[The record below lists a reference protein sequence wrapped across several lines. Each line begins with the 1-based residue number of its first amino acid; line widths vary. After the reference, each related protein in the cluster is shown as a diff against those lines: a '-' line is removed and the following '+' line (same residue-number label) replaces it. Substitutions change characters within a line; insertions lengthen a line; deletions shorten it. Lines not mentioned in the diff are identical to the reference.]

1 MDKRRWDLVIPIITI
16 FLLLFAIILVLIKN
30 AHDEMT
36 KEVVTTEATTEA
48 EIATASV
55 ATPEEAMI
63 EPEPTKEVVHCVTT
77 EQTSTQEE
85 TTEEVTTEVFSA
97 TVEEVTTLAV
107 TEVETEEVTEELTTE
122 EYIEPQEPEEPAPPE
137 EPSEPEAPVE
147 ESTESNM
154 TYLGVYYI
162 TGYTATGSAC
172 ANGNYPTSGYTCA
185 SNSLPMG
192 TVIYIEGIGTRVV
205 EDRGGMASNVID
217 VFVDSTSEAY
227 AMTGSYNVYL
237 VE

>member
-36 KEVVTTEATTEA
+36 KEVATTEATTEA
-48 EIATASV
+48 EIATASM
-55 ATPEEAMI
+55 ATPDEAKV

-77 EQTSTQEE
+77 EQTSTQDE
-85 TTEEVTTEVFSA
+85 TTEDITTEVFSA
-97 TVEEVTTLAV
+97 TVEEITTLAI
-107 TEVETEEVTEELTTE
+107 TESDTEEWTEEPTTE

-154 TYLGVYYI
+154 TYLGAYYV
-162 TGYTATGSAC
+162 TGYCATGNATSSGVMPQVGVTAAC
-172 ANGNYPTSGYTCA
+172 
-185 SNSLPMG
+185 NSLPSG
-192 TVIYIEGIGTRVV
+192 TVIYIEGIGTRVIQ
-205 EDRGGMASNVID
+205 DTGGMGKSTID
-217 VFVDSTSEAY
+217 VFVSSTSEAY
-227 AMTGSYNVYL
+227 ALTGSYNVYL

>member
-16 FLLLFAIILVLIKN
+16 FLLLFAIILVLIKS

-97 TVEEVTTLAV
+97 TVEEITTLAV
-107 TEVETEEVTEELTTE
+107 TEAETEEVTEEPTTE

-147 ESTESNM
+147 ETAESNM
-154 TYLGVYYI
+154 TYLGTYYI

-227 AMTGSYNVYL
+227 ALTGSYNVYL